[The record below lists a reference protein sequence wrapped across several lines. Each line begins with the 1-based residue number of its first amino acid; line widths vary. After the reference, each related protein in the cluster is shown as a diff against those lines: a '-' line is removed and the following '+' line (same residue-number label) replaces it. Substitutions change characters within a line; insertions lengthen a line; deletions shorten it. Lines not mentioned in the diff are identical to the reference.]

1 MARPVA
7 STPLE
12 ETDLYHYS
20 LPPPFFQ
27 IEESFRISKSLLKA
41 RPRFHRKVRRI
52 RGHFLVC
59 FMALVMHR
67 LLEKE
72 LGKAGPNLS
81 AERIT
86 EAPLEAR
93 LQELVLGEKE
103 TYYAKSNIEWDFEAV
118 AKAVGLGVL
127 PRVATP
133 PQIKS
138 ALKLKSV

>member
-1 MARPVA
+1 
-7 STPLE
+7 
-12 ETDLYHYS
+12 
-20 LPPPFFQ
+20 
-27 IEESFRISKSLLKA
+27 
-41 RPRFHRKVRRI
+41 
-52 RGHFLVC
+52 
-59 FMALVMHR
+59 MALMMHR

-86 EAPLEAR
+86 EALSEAR

-103 TYYAKSNIEWDFEAV
+103 TYYTQSNTVEDFKAIAE
-118 AKAVGLGVL
+118 AVGLGVL

-133 PQIKS
+133 PQVKS

>member
-1 MARPVA
+1 MLSPERAANPR
-7 STPLE
+7 T
-12 ETDLYHYS
+12 
-20 LPPPFFQ
+20 LP
-27 IEESFRISKSLLKA
+27 RLLHGA
-41 RPRFHRKVRRI
+41 
-52 RGHFLVC
+52 C
-59 FMALVMHR
+59 DVMHR

-86 EAPLEAR
+86 EAISEAR

-103 TYYAKSNIEWDFEAV
+103 TYYAKSNTEGDFEAV

-127 PRVATP
+127 PRVATS
-133 PQIKS
+133 PQVKS

>member
-1 MARPVA
+1 
-7 STPLE
+7 
-12 ETDLYHYS
+12 
-20 LPPPFFQ
+20 
-27 IEESFRISKSLLKA
+27 
-41 RPRFHRKVRRI
+41 
-52 RGHFLVC
+52 
-59 FMALVMHR
+59 MALGMHR

-72 LGKAGPNLS
+72 LGKVGPNLS

-86 EAPLEAR
+86 EALSEAR

-103 TYYAKSNIEWDFEAV
+103 TYYAKSDTEGDFEAV

-133 PQIKS
+133 PQVKS

>member
-1 MARPVA
+1 
-7 STPLE
+7 
-12 ETDLYHYS
+12 
-20 LPPPFFQ
+20 
-27 IEESFRISKSLLKA
+27 
-41 RPRFHRKVRRI
+41 
-52 RGHFLVC
+52 
-59 FMALVMHR
+59 MALVMHR

-72 LGKAGPNLS
+72 LGKVGPNLS

-86 EAPLEAR
+86 EALSEAW